1 MKNAVAVVV
10 LGICG
15 SVFCATSCSDKQTE
29 KDYTV
34 YVNPFIGTGGHGHTF
49 PCPVAII
56 TCFTGKLKQFFT
68 VRIFLYFLL
77 SKSVKKAKKRI
88 IFKLTLAKYSGI

>member
-29 KDYTV
+29 KTIPYM
-34 YVNPFIGTGGHGHTF
+34 
-49 PCPVAII
+49 
-56 TCFTGKLKQFFT
+56 
-68 VRIFLYFLL
+68 
-77 SKSVKKAKKRI
+77 
-88 IFKLTLAKYSGI
+88 

>member
-49 PCPVAII
+49 PGPVTPHGMIQPGPD
-56 TCFTGKLKQFFT
+56 T
-68 VRIFLYFLL
+68 RIDGWD
-77 SKSVKKAKKRI
+77 AC
-88 IFKLTLAKYSGI
+88 SGY